1 MNIKGLAKRGFLTAA
16 MLLLMVGTASA
27 VHDVGVFELDKNVLD
42 GAAAGDDWS
51 TTLFGGGASLV
62 STGLI
67 TDEVPEISFTTG
79 GSKDN
84 GDVSG
89 WKCTSMSVPDKDD
102 IEHAYAAIYPGPDGP
117 LFYFG
122 LDRFAVNGDAQVG
135 FWLLQDSVSCVAP
148 ASGSAFF
155 SGHHQVGDLLILS
168 DFTNGGVVSNIKV
181 FEWVGSGGSDGP
193 LDLVASGVDCVP
205 GSAGDEVCATV
216 NTSPVAGVPWTY
228 TPKAGTVGTFP
239 TSAFY
244 EGGLNLGAFFP
255 NGIGCFSDFLAETRS
270 SQSLGSQLK
279 DFALGSFD
287 TCEITVDKT
296 GPALSKVGDDVT
308 YTVTIT
314 NTGITTLF
322 LDSINDSLA
331 GDITGDAPASCD
343 ELTVGEVCQFTYD
356 YTVVQSDPD
365 PLLNTVTVHYNEN
378 ADASGDDVSGSDD
391 HSVNLFQP
399 GVQVVKD
406 AEPNLA
412 QVGDTITYTFTIT
425 NTSSSDAPDLIFDS
439 ISDTVLGDLSAEAGA
454 AGCGTLATG
463 GSCNFSV
470 DRDIAGTDPDPLN
483 NVVTVHYH
491 PEGFPNDITDNDS
504 DGVNLFTLGVTIDK
518 TGDTLSKVGDTVN
531 YTITVTNTSSNDAP
545 DLDCTITD
553 PLLGINKNVTLAP
566 GANNVTNAQYVV
578 QAGDPDPLP
587 NTASVT
593 CTADGASGS
602 VSDSDDHSVNLFQPS
617 VTIDKSGD
625 TLSKV
630 GDSVNYDFTITNTSS
645 ADAPNLVLD
654 SINDNVIG
662 SLAALAAG
670 AGCSPLA
677 SGASCN
683 FSTSRTVQAGDP
695 DPLVNTVT
703 VHYHPDGFPND
714 ITASDSHSVN
724 LFQPSVTIDKTGPP
738 YSKAGDT
745 AEYAITVTN
754 TSSAD
759 SPNLDCVVTDAL
771 LGLAVAVD
779 DLAPG
784 ANALV
789 GGSHLVVA
797 DDPDPLLNT
806 ASVLCQVEGFPNQ
819 VSASDGHSVDLLH
832 PSYTVTKS
840 CLNSPVPPGASANF
854 QIDIANTGDVDLVID
869 VTDAVLGIN
878 QQDVA
883 LGHGTVCTDLN
894 LDGDPSDG
902 CYRIEAGVIAGSED
916 IHNEVFVHAT
926 LPEWTLLPNE
936 IDHSADAT
944 CEVEQGG
951 ATRTQGF
958 WATHDNYT
966 CHIFTTHLG
975 SFIDLG
981 WAQLDSCA
989 DVFGIFWANN
999 AKTLTGQKRT
1009 PLCQARMVASQQAL
1023 AAILNTGLTNGAPL
1037 PNGLTL
1043 AQIAAIL
1050 GGNNRNAILA
1060 LSALLD
1066 IYNNSGDSVAIVDG
1080 DGTIILHAD
1089 PKAAKA
1095 AAAGA
1100 TLPGALCPL

>member
-1 MNIKGLAKRGFLTAA
+1 MNTKGIVKRGLLTTV
-16 MLLLMVGTASA
+16 MLLLMVSTASA
-27 VHDVGVFELDKNVLD
+27 VHDVGVFELDRNALNDPAVV
-42 GAAAGDDWS
+42 GDDWS
-51 TTLFGGGASLV
+51 NVLLGGGGSSLV
-62 STGLI
+62 TTGVI
-67 TDEVPEISFTTG
+67 FDDQAGDTIFTTG

-89 WKCTSMSVPDKDD
+89 WQCTAGSVPDKDE
-102 IEHAYAAIYPGPDGP
+102 ITHAYAAIYPGS

-122 LDRFAVNGDAQVG
+122 LDRFARNGDAQVG
-135 FWLLQDSVSCVAP
+135 FWLLQNAVSCP
-148 ASGSAFF
+148 AGGGNFNGTHA
-155 SGHHQVGDLLILS
+155 VGDLLILS

-181 FEWVGSGGSDGP
+181 FEWVGSGGSDGS
-193 LDLVASGVDCVP
+193 LNLVTSGVDCIP
-205 GSAGDEVCATV
+205 GVANDDVCATV
-216 NTSPVAGVPWTY
+216 NTGSVPSPWPY
-228 TPKAGTVGTFP
+228 TPKAGPAGSFP
-239 TSAFY
+239 MGSFY
-244 EGGLNLGAFFP
+244 EGGLDLSQFFP

-279 DFALGSFD
+279 DFALGSFN
-287 TCEITVDKT
+287 TCAITVDKT

-314 NTGITTLF
+314 NTGITPLF
-322 LDSINDSLA
+322 LDSIDDSLA
-331 GDITGDAPASCD
+331 GDITGQAPASCD
-343 ELTVGEVCQFTYD
+343 ELSPAEVCQFTYD

-406 AEPNLA
+406 AEPNSA

-439 ISDTVLGDLSAEAGA
+439 MSDTVLGDLSGAAGA
-454 AGCGTLATG
+454 ASCGTLATG
-463 GSCNFSV
+463 GSCSFSV

-483 NVVTVHYH
+483 NTVTVHYH

-504 DGVNLFTLGVTIDK
+504 DSVDIFTLGVTIDK

-531 YTITVTNTSSNDAP
+531 YVITVTNTSSVGAP

-553 PLLGINKNVTLAP
+553 PLLGLNKNVTLAS

-578 QAGDPDPLP
+578 QAGDPDPLL

-593 CTADGASGS
+593 CTADGVSGS

-630 GDSVNYDFTITNTSS
+630 GDSVDYNFTINNTSS
-645 ADAPNLVLD
+645 GDSPNLVLD
-654 SINDNVIG
+654 SITDNVIG
-662 SLAALAAG
+662 NLAALAAG

-677 SGASCN
+677 PGGSCN
-683 FSTSRTVQAGDP
+683 FSTSRTVLGSDP
-695 DPLVNTVT
+695 DPLVNTVV

-724 LFQPSVTIDKTGPP
+724 LFQPSVTINKTGPP
-738 YSKAGDT
+738 YSKAGDVST
-745 AEYAITVTN
+745 YTITVHN
-754 TSSAD
+754 TSSSD
-759 SPNLDCVVTDAL
+759 SPNLVCVVTDSL
-771 LGLAVAVD
+771 LGVISTPT
-779 DLAPG
+779 LAPG
-784 ANALV
+784 DVDVSQPTRETLP
-789 GGSHLVVA
+789 G
-797 DDPDPLLNT
+797 DPDPLVNT
-806 ASVLCQVEGFPNQ
+806 ATVSCQPEGFPN
-819 VSASDGHSVDLLH
+819 VLTAEDSHSTDLLH
-832 PSYTVTKS
+832 PSYTVEKS
-840 CLNSPVPPGASANF
+840 CLNAPVPPGASANF
-854 QIDIANTGDVDLVID
+854 QIDIANTGDVDLIID

-878 QQDVA
+878 QQDVT

-902 CYRIEAGVIAGSED
+902 CYRIEAGVVAGSED

-926 LPEWTLLPNE
+926 LPEFTLLPNE

-966 CHIFTTHLG
+966 CHIFTTHLN

-989 DVFGIFWANN
+989 DVFGVFWANN

-1009 PLCQARMVASQQAL
+1009 PICQARMVASQQAL

-1066 IYNNSGDSVAIVDG
+1066 IYNNGGDGVAIVDG